1 MLLPKRV
8 WKDIRGYEGLYQV
21 SNLGEIKSL
30 NYARTKRSKVMSPGT
45 DRNGYKFIYLWK
57 NKSKERFSVHR
68 LVANAFIPN
77 PNNLPEVNHKNEIK
91 CDNRLT
97 NLEWCTREYNNN
109 YGTAR
114 KRAAQTIKGKMAN
127 GKNPAAKKVICIN
140 TGEIF
145 ECIRE
150 AGNKY
155 NIEASHITDCCK
167 RRRKSCGKHPLTKE
181 RLKWKYY

>member
-1 MLLPKRV
+1 M
-8 WKDIRGYEGLYQV
+8 WKDIPTWEDTYELNENGEVRNKITGNYIKGDINNAGYYRVCLY
-21 SNLGEIKSL
+21 KKP
-30 NYARTKRSKVMSPGT
+30 R
-45 DRNGYKFIYLWK
+45 
-57 NKSKERFSVHR
+57 KERYFRHR
-68 LVANAFIPN
+68 LVAELFILN

-91 CDNRLT
+91 RDNRLT

-167 RRRKSCGKHPLTKE
+167 GRRKSCGKHPLTKE